1 MWILMAWLAT
11 AAEPRPPAWSGAA
24 TLHASFL
31 SGPIN
36 AGARADTLDGGWETG
51 RTWNPSLSFGATLRV
66 AVTGRRFGSFA
77 LSWTMSRDVAFVD
90 TRDEGFAPGTGG
102 ARSTSPIDTAPP
114 VLTWTSPNPKGARI
128 TPFGVARYALPL
140 SREML
145 VCNPS
150 AGAVGLSAGAGAA
163 LGSVTSVSL
172 RADVDRALFLHDAP
186 PRGRCG
192 VGAPEHR
199 TLDGV
204 ATPGAEGWSMVKN
217 PAWAFE
223 QSVTLTGWHALFSV
237 IPAVRRAGA
246 LPRGLTSATLGVR
259 ERLHRRADPVEVAR
273 LDGADTLPAS
283 RTPAVITVPW
293 SVTGGWRVHDH
304 LSAALTLSNQVPGL
318 LFDPAARLR
327 AVPATTS
334 FTLSVT
340 GSW

>member
-1 MWILMAWLAT
+1 MWVLMAWLAA
-11 AAEPRPPAWSGAA
+11 AAEPRPPAWSGSA

-36 AGARADTLDGGWETG
+36 AGARADTLDGAWETG
-51 RTWNPSLSFGATLRV
+51 RTWNPSLSFGATLRA
-66 AVTGRRFGSFA
+66 AVTGRRFGTFG
-77 LSWTMSRDVAFVD
+77 LSWSITRDVAFVD

-102 ARSTSPIDTAPP
+102 ARSTTLIDTTPP
-114 VLTWTSPNPKGARI
+114 VLTWSPPRLKRARVE
-128 TPFGVARYALPL
+128 PFGVARYALPL

-150 AGAVGLSAGAGAA
+150 AGAVGLSVGARTA
-163 LGSVTSVSL
+163 LGSVASVAL
-172 RADVDRALFLHDAP
+172 RADADRALFLHDAP

-192 VGAPEHR
+192 VGAPTHT
-199 TLDGV
+199 TLDGI
-204 ATPGAEGWSMVKN
+204 ATPDAQGWSAVTN

-223 QSVTLTGWHALFSV
+223 QTVTLTGWHALFSV

-259 ERLHRRADPVEVAR
+259 QRLHRRADPAEVAR
-273 LDGADTLPAS
+273 LDGSETVSSS
-283 RTPAVITVPW
+283 RAPVVIAVPW

-304 LSAALTLSNQVPGL
+304 LSASLTLSNQVPGL

-334 FTLSVT
+334 VTLSVT